1 MIALLSDSVMQA
13 RLRHTAPTNDAAA
26 TMADGPMRVKPL
38 VDFMN
43 AADRLKAR
51 EPATIRANVLVKRSW
66 GMAKRDLRAS
76 PRYITSTTR
85 SARRDR
91 RRYPCLTMA
100 TQLSRSAYERLQA
113 EFDDLTTRGRI
124 EIAQKIEAARLL
136 GDLSENGDYHAAKD
150 EQGHMEGRIRE
161 LEFIIDS
168 AEIIEATDDGSI
180 SAGSIVTIV
189 YDGDSDDLA
198 ERYLIGHQEEH
209 AEGAD
214 VMSPKSPL
222 GAALLG
228 KGKGDTVEYE
238 APTGT
243 LRVRVLDVQSA

>member
-1 MIALLSDSVMQA
+1 
-13 RLRHTAPTNDAAA
+13 
-26 TMADGPMRVKPL
+26 
-38 VDFMN
+38 
-43 AADRLKAR
+43 
-51 EPATIRANVLVKRSW
+51 
-66 GMAKRDLRAS
+66 
-76 PRYITSTTR
+76 
-85 SARRDR
+85 
-91 RRYPCLTMA
+91 MA

-161 LEFIIDS
+161 LEYIIDS
-168 AEIIEATDDGSI
+168 AEIIEAADDGSI

-189 YDGDSDDLA
+189 YDGDGDDMA
-198 ERYLIGHQEEH
+198 ERYLIGHQEEQT
-209 AEGAD
+209 EGAD

-222 GAALLG
+222 GSALLG